1 MRHGSWLIAAAAMAL
16 VALPAAAQTLAP
28 EPAPP
33 AQQAAPPD
41 KIGAPLHAREIP
53 AAKVR
58 GAETTGAAPKELKPD
73 DGKTANPGK
82 PDKDAPSR

>member
-1 MRHGSWLIAAAAMAL
+1 MRPGLWAMAFAL
-16 VALPAAAQTLAP
+16 VAFPAAAQTVAP
-28 EPAPP
+28 ERAPP

-41 KIGAPLHAREIP
+41 KIGAPLHAREVP

-73 DGKTANPGK
+73 DGKAANPGK
-82 PDKDAPSR
+82 LDKDAPSR

>member
-1 MRHGSWLIAAAAMAL
+1 MRQGSWLFAFAAMTL
-16 VALPAAAQTLAP
+16 VALPAAAQTVAP
-28 EPAPP
+28 ERAPP

-41 KIGAPLHAREIP
+41 KIGAPLHAKEVP

-73 DGKTANPGK
+73 DGSPTGPGK
-82 PDKDAPSR
+82 MDKDAPSR